1 MSTLAPASRALPPAA
16 RRTALHSPALVTS
29 APDAPDAPYASAAG
43 LRLHHLYVEADADPT
58 TFMRLLGLIALRGLL
73 PESVRFEQRPD
84 HAELNVW
91 VRMDP
96 EDFRVLCA
104 RAETLVGVRR
114 CSAAAS

>member
-29 APDAPDAPYASAAG
+29 APDAPDASAAG

-91 VRMDP
+91 VRMDA

-104 RAETLVGVRR
+104 RAETLVGVRH